1 MSETKIER
9 YLAGMG
15 KATILVVDDQPANIQ
30 LIFHIL
36 GDEYQI
42 LMATSGQQALQVC
55 RDSMPDLV
63 LLDVM
68 MPEMDGLQTCQA
80 IKADERIASI
90 PVLFVTGLQKQEEQ
104 DACWQVGAV
113 DFIQKPVNANTL
125 LHRVKVHVTLKRQT
139 DFLHTLVYLD
149 GLTGI
154 FNRRYLD
161 NTLEKQIALGKR
173 QRQRDISVLMIDI
186 DHFKLF
192 NDQFG
197 HLAGDE
203 ALRQVA
209 ETIEDTCLRP
219 NDIVARYGGEEFVV
233 ILPNTDASGAAFVA
247 AKIVSAISSLAIPHP
262 ATDYGRVTI
271 SAGIATS
278 AYEAASKNEIIERAD
293 QQLYLAKQS
302 GRNCFRQ
309 TSLP

>member
-1 MSETKIER
+1 MADTKMER
-9 YLAGMG
+9 YLASLG

-30 LIFHIL
+30 LIFHML

-55 RDSMPDLV
+55 QDSMPDLV

-68 MPEMDGLQTCQA
+68 MPGMDGLQTCLA
-80 IKADERIASI
+80 LKADEAVASI
-90 PVLFVTGLQKQEEQ
+90 PVIFVTGLQKQQEE
-104 DACWQVGAV
+104 DTCWQAGAV

-125 LHRVKVHVTLKRQT
+125 LHRVKAHLTLKRQS
-139 DFLHTLVYLD
+139 DFLHSLAYVD

-161 NTLEKQIALGKR
+161 NTLEKQIAIGKR
-173 QRQRDISVLMIDI
+173 QQQHEISVLMIDI

-197 HLAGDE
+197 HMAGDE
-203 ALRQVA
+203 ALRRVA
-209 ETIEDTCLRP
+209 ETLELSCLRP
-219 NDIVARYGGEEFVV
+219 ADIVARYGGEEFVI
-233 ILPNTDASGAAFVA
+233 ILPNTDAKGAAFIA
-247 AKIVSAISSLAIPHP
+247 AKIIKSVVALAIPHP
-262 ATDYGRVTI
+262 ATEQGSVTI
-271 SAGIATS
+271 SVGIATS
-278 AYEAASKNEIIERAD
+278 SYDVATRDQITELAD
-293 QQLYLAKQS
+293 QQLYVAKQS

-309 TSLP
+309 TAMP

>member
-1 MSETKIER
+1 MADTKMER
-9 YLAGMG
+9 YLASLG

-30 LIFHIL
+30 LIFHML

-55 RDSMPDLV
+55 QDSMPDLV

-68 MPEMDGLQTCQA
+68 MPGMDGLQTCLA
-80 IKADERIASI
+80 LKADEAVASI
-90 PVLFVTGLQKQEEQ
+90 PVIFVTGLQKQQEE
-104 DACWQVGAV
+104 DTCWQAGAV

-125 LHRVKVHVTLKRQT
+125 LHRVKAHLTLKRQS
-139 DFLHTLVYLD
+139 DFLHSLAYVD

-161 NTLEKQIALGKR
+161 NTLEKQIAIGKR
-173 QRQRDISVLMIDI
+173 QQQHEISVLMIDI

-197 HLAGDE
+197 HIAGDE
-203 ALRQVA
+203 ALRSVA
-209 ETIEDTCLRP
+209 ETLELSCLRP
-219 NDIVARYGGEEFVV
+219 ADIVARYGGEEFVI
-233 ILPNTDASGAAFVA
+233 ILPNTDAKGAAFIA
-247 AKIVSAISSLAIPHP
+247 AKIIKSVVALAIPHP
-262 ATDYGRVTI
+262 ATEQGNVTI
-271 SAGIATS
+271 SVGIATS
-278 AYEAASKNEIIERAD
+278 SYDVATKDQITELAD

-309 TSLP
+309 TTIP